1 MVAAEASRG
10 ASHGAGPRHDDRASE
25 KVPACDL
32 CGSADAVEVA
42 AATPENCRTMLCRRC
57 GLMYASPRFSVDVL
71 STFYDDEF
79 RGDAGA
85 FARAGAAGVARAKT
99 DKEERVAREWAVPLV
114 TRHLDPRGK
123 RILDLRC
130 RTGALSQ
137 ALAERGAEMWAVD
150 PFRPNLDLA
159 AARGLERLYEIPVT
173 GFDDLAAFEDGSFD
187 AVVALSIHVLAH
199 VRSPMAFLER
209 VHALLK
215 PGGLLIIDEK
225 DVLEPHRQSGPS
237 VFTSG
242 PVHNFH
248 LTMDTFD
255 AYFRGAG
262 FEIVHSGLDGARS
275 TAFRHMVG
283 VARRPLA
290 GAAAAAAR
298 PPWTGRTI
306 EQRLRRVERMMPL
319 RRLGSMVRAS
329 GKRLRKLLAA

>member
-1 MVAAEASRG
+1 MVAAETSLQTGLEASLRQ
-10 ASHGAGPRHDDRASE
+10 DDKASE
-25 KVPACDL
+25 VVPACDL
-32 CGSADAVEVA
+32 CGSADAVQVA
-42 AATPENCRTMLCRRC
+42 AATPENCRTLLCRRC
-57 GLMYASPRFSVDVL
+57 GLMYASPRFSAEVL

-99 DKEERVAREWAVPLV
+99 DKEERVAREWALPLV
-114 TRHLDPRGK
+114 MRHLDPRGK

-187 AVVALSIHVLAH
+187 AIVALSIHVLAH
-199 VRSPMAFLER
+199 VRSPMAFLQR
-209 VHALLK
+209 AHALLK
-215 PGGLLIIDEK
+215 PDGLLIIDEK

-255 AYFRGAG
+255 FYFRGAG

-283 VARRPLA
+283 VLRRPAA
-290 GAAAAAAR
+290 GTAAAPVGVR
-298 PPWTGRTI
+298 WTGDVI
-306 EQRLRRVERMMPL
+306 EQRLRRIERTMPL
-319 RRLGSMVRAS
+319 RRLGLMVRAS
-329 GKRLRKLLAA
+329 GRRLRRMLAA